1 MDNEKKLMR
10 ELGEMLER
18 MLEKFK
24 DKDIKIKA
32 MYLDK
37 KTTDIRE
44 SIFDKMAKNEIDN
57 RKIEEIIIAQETFL
71 DKMKEILG
79 DDTNE

>member
-1 MDNEKKLMR
+1 
-10 ELGEMLER
+10 MLER
-18 MLEKFK
+18 MLEEFK
-24 DKDIKIKA
+24 DKDLRIEV

-37 KTTDIRE
+37 KTTDIKE
-44 SIFDKMAKNEIDN
+44 SIFDKMVKNEIDD